1 MGSAKEKDDSKE
13 SPNSGNGPPEEQQ
26 QLKPKS
32 AEDKQFEENV
42 KFLYRSH
49 QREPGKRRV
58 RKERPAIHS
67 LSRLFRITLVI
78 LTY

>member
-1 MGSAKEKDDSKE
+1 MKESKE
-13 SPNSGNGPPEEQQ
+13 TSEEAKVSNVGGASSSSSVPEDHNV
-26 QLKPKS
+26 KPKS

-58 RKERPAIHS
+58 RSIHIS
-67 LSRLFRITLVI
+67 LSDFCGNMSVT
-78 LTY
+78 